1 MASTTTGA
9 ARQRRRGVK
18 EPDDEGTV
26 SEPEYNELRRRY
38 DAASKTP
45 PAAAEDGSES
55 ESDTAPTDKPFRE
68 PRWNFN
74 TKEKNVTLLVDED
87 KAKKWSSFKT
97 RTLYTLLMVVGF
109 LVIVFGFHQV
119 GCCVLVFSLQATMY
133 AELVSL
139 MFKQQV
145 ENEMPKFRRLYYY
158 WFFVCVFFVYGRALM
173 PHFEVHE
180 FDTLFGLYFLEKGF
194 VNKHHTAISFALYVG
209 GFVSFVFSLRKRK
222 HYKYQF
228 SQYAYCHVALLI
240 IVAQSTF
247 MISNMFAGLFW
258 FLLPCSLIIV
268 NDVFAYICGFFF
280 GRTPLIPKLSPKKTW
295 EGFLGALV
303 VTILW
308 SFGFSRF
315 MLQFEMMMC
324 PQVGFHLGDF
334 KGCTPTDIY
343 TPQVIAHFPFTV
355 APIQF
360 HMVCFAVFA
369 SIVAPFGGFFASG
382 FKRAFKIKDFGS
394 SIPGHGGVVDRMDCQ
409 VIMGMFTYVYYTNFI
424 QRPDRISSALRM
436 LERLTTD
443 EQLVVFQ
450 SLQNVLTEAGILTG

>member
-1 MASTTTGA
+1 MST
-9 ARQRRRGVK
+9 ARRRRGNK
-18 EPDDEGTV
+18 ESLQSLSD
-26 SEPEYNELRRRY
+26 PETPEERRRY
-38 DAASKTP
+38 EALKETNVTEDA
-45 PAAAEDGSES
+45 SES
-55 ESDTAPTDKPFRE
+55 ESDTGALGGQPLCE
-68 PRWNFN
+68 PRWNLS
-74 TKEKNVTLLVDED
+74 TKEKKVTLLVDED
-87 KAKKWSSFKT
+87 KAKKWATFKT
-97 RTLYTLLMVVGF
+97 RTIYTLLMVVGF
-109 LVIVFGFHQV
+109 LFVVFQFKQV
-119 GCCVLVFSLQATMY
+119 GCCLLVFSLQATMY
-133 AELVSL
+133 AELVGL

-145 ENEMPKFRRLYYY
+145 EDEMPKFRRLYHY

-194 VNKHHTAISFALYVG
+194 VNQHHTAISFALYTG

-228 SQYAYCHVALLI
+228 SQFAYCHIALLI
-240 IVAQSTF
+240 IVVQSTF

-303 VTILW
+303 ITVIW
-308 SFGFSRF
+308 SFLFSRF
-315 MLQFEMMMC
+315 MLQFEMMVC
-324 PQVGFHLGDF
+324 PQLGFHLDF
-334 KGCTPTDIY
+334 KACTPAEIFV
-343 TPQVIAHFPFTV
+343 PQVVEKFPFTV
-355 APIQF
+355 APIQY
-360 HMVCFAVFA
+360 HMICFAVFA

-409 VIMGMFTYVYYTNFI
+409 IIMGMFTYVYFTNFI
-424 QRPDRISSALRM
+424 QRPDRISSSIRM
-436 LERLTTD
+436 LDRLNTD
-443 EQLVVFQ
+443 EQLVVFRHLQ
-450 SLQNVLTEAGILTG
+450 SLLAEAGVLTG

>member
-1 MASTTTGA
+1 MST
-9 ARQRRRGVK
+9 ARRRRGNK
-18 EPDDEGTV
+18 ESLQSLSD
-26 SEPEYNELRRRY
+26 PETPEERRRY
-38 DAASKTP
+38 EALKETNVTEDA
-45 PAAAEDGSES
+45 SES
-55 ESDTAPTDKPFRE
+55 ESDTGALGGQPLRE
-68 PRWNFN
+68 PRWNLS
-74 TKEKNVTLLVDED
+74 TKEKKVTLLVDED
-87 KAKKWSSFKT
+87 KAKKWATFKT
-97 RTLYTLLMVVGF
+97 RTIYTLLMVVGF
-109 LVIVFGFHQV
+109 LFVVFQFKQV
-119 GCCVLVFSLQATMY
+119 GCCLLVFSLQATMY
-133 AELVSL
+133 AELVGL

-145 ENEMPKFRRLYYY
+145 EDEMPKFRRLYHY

-194 VNKHHTAISFALYVG
+194 VNQHHTAISFALYTG

-228 SQYAYCHVALLI
+228 SQFAYCHIALLI
-240 IVAQSTF
+240 IVVQSTF

-303 VTILW
+303 ITVIW
-308 SFGFSRF
+308 SFLFSRF
-315 MLQFEMMMC
+315 MLQFEMMVC
-324 PQVGFHLGDF
+324 PQLGFHLDF
-334 KGCTPTDIY
+334 KACTPAEIFV
-343 TPQVIAHFPFTV
+343 PQVVEKFPFTV
-355 APIQF
+355 APIQY
-360 HMVCFAVFA
+360 HMICFAVFA

-409 VIMGMFTYVYYTNFI
+409 IIMGMFTYVYFTNFI
-424 QRPDRISSALRM
+424 QRPDRISSSIRM
-436 LERLTTD
+436 LDRLNTD
-443 EQLVVFQ
+443 EQLVVFRHLQ
-450 SLQNVLTEAGILTG
+450 SLLAEAGVLTG

>member
-1 MASTTTGA
+1 MST
-9 ARQRRRGVK
+9 ARRRRGIK
-18 EPDDEGTV
+18 ESLQESLSD
-26 SEPEYNELRRRY
+26 PETPEERCRY
-38 DAASKTP
+38 EALKETNV
-45 PAAAEDGSES
+45 AEDASES
-55 ESDTAPTDKPFRE
+55 ESDTGALGGQPLRE
-68 PRWNFN
+68 PRWNLS
-74 TKEKNVTLLVDED
+74 TKEKKVTLLVDED
-87 KAKKWSSFKT
+87 KAKKWTTFKT
-97 RTLYTLLMVVGF
+97 RTIYTLLMVVGF
-109 LVIVFGFHQV
+109 LFVVFQFKQV
-119 GCCVLVFSLQATMY
+119 GCCLLVFSLQATMY
-133 AELVSL
+133 AELVGL

-145 ENEMPKFRRLYYY
+145 EDEMPKFRRLYYY

-180 FDTLFGLYFLEKGF
+180 FDTLFGLYILEKGF
-194 VNKHHTAISFALYVG
+194 VNQHHTAISFALYTG

-228 SQYAYCHVALLI
+228 SQFAYCHIALLI
-240 IVAQSTF
+240 IVVQSTF

-303 VTILW
+303 ITVIW
-308 SFGFSRF
+308 SFVFSRF
-315 MLQFEMMMC
+315 MLQFEMMVC
-324 PQVGFHLGDF
+324 PQLGFHLHF
-334 KGCTPTDIY
+334 KACTPAEIFV
-343 TPQVIAHFPFTV
+343 PQVVENFPFTV
-355 APIQF
+355 APIQY
-360 HMVCFAVFA
+360 HMICFAVFA

-409 VIMGMFTYVYYTNFI
+409 IIMGMFTYVYFTNFI
-424 QRPDRISSALRM
+424 QRPDRISSSIRM
-436 LERLTTD
+436 LDRLNTD

-450 SLQNVLTEAGILTG
+450 HLQSLLAEAGVLTG